1 MDNLFLL
8 LFLVSI
14 VALIVGLIKPELV
27 VRWGSEEKKNRKSV
41 LKVYGLAIIAFL
53 ILFSITT
60 PSITTPS
67 SNDEEVAEV
76 EADEEEEEVVLLT
89 LSDEDKELLEEN
101 YSELPS
107 GQIRNKVDKILKNID
122 DYEDA
127 DQEFILQH
135 KDRIEEEQVA
145 FKEKERKEKEEEKKE
160 AEKKRKEKE
169 EAEKAQREKDEAE
182 RKKKEEAEKAQRE
195 KEEKEKYNTG
205 ITRNDMARDKDGLM
219 GEYVK
224 FSGKVVQVMQ
234 GDGYNQYR
242 FAVNDDYDQM
252 ILIEIANDLIDSNI
266 LEDDYITI
274 EGMSFGN
281 HTYTTLLGAEQTIPA
296 VIVDNV
302 YLD

>member
-1 MDNLFLL
+1 MDDLFLL
-8 LFLVSI
+8 ISI
-14 VALIVGLIKPELV
+14 FSIIALIVGMIKPNFVLKFLEKEKRNRKYVSLV
-27 VRWGSEEKKNRKSV
+27 FGTSLLVSFILFGMTADTTESEE
-41 LKVYGLAIIAFL
+41 IAPNQ
-53 ILFSITT
+53 I
-60 PSITTPS
+60 
-67 SNDEEVAEV
+67 EEVE
-76 EADEEEEEVVLLT
+76 EEEEEEVVLLT

-281 HTYTTLLGAEQTIPA
+281 HTYTTVLGAEQTIPA

>member
-1 MDNLFLL
+1 MDDLFLL
-8 LFLVSI
+8 ISI
-14 VALIVGLIKPELV
+14 FSIIALIVGMIKPNFVLKFL
-27 VRWGSEEKKNRKSV
+27 EKEKRNRKYVSLV
-41 LKVYGLAIIAFL
+41 FGISLIASL
-53 ILFSITT
+53 ILFGMTT
-60 PSITTPS
+60 DASE
-67 SNDEEVAEV
+67 NEEVTEDQVEEAE
-76 EADEEEEEVVLLT
+76 EEEEEVEEEVVLLT

-169 EAEKAQREKDEAE
+169 EAEKAQREKEEAE

-205 ITRNDMARDKDGLM
+205 ITRNDIARDKDGLM
-219 GEYVK
+219 GE
-224 FSGKVVQVMQ
+224 
-234 GDGYNQYR
+234 
-242 FAVNDDYDQM
+242 
-252 ILIEIANDLIDSNI
+252 I
-266 LEDDYITI
+266 
-274 EGMSFGN
+274 
-281 HTYTTLLGAEQTIPA
+281 
-296 VIVDNV
+296 
-302 YLD
+302 